1 MDIIQYEVMEEEG
14 TKELIALTKA
24 ALNTKLNSNDA
35 NISNG
40 TITIKGQSITP
51 VTEQY
56 TLPPATDS
64 TLGGIIVGNNLTITP
79 EGVLSATGGGT
90 PYVLPIASDTTLGGI
105 KVGNNLSIDP
115 ITGVL
120 SATGGGGGVTVD
132 DHIDGT
138 SENPVQNKVIKVALD
153 DKLDKTDATIAS
165 GVITIQEH
173 QLVPMTPA
181 EVTTMWN
188 NTTPT

>member
-1 MDIIQYEVMEEEG
+1 MIIEQHECLEEEG

-24 ALNTKLNSNDA
+24 ALNTKLNSTDA

-56 TLPPATDS
+56 S
-64 TLGGIIVGNNLTITP
+64 
-79 EGVLSATGGGT
+79 
-90 PYVLPIASDTTLGGI
+90 LPIASDQTLGGI
-105 KVGNNLSIDP
+105 KVGTNLSIDP
-115 ITGVL
+115 ITGIL
-120 SATGGGGGVTVD
+120 SADAQSITVD
-132 DHIDGT
+132 DELDDT
-138 SENPVQNKVIKVALD
+138 SENPVQNKVIKATLD
-153 DKLDKTDATIAS
+153 DKLNKTEATIAS

>member
-1 MDIIQYEVMEEEG
+1 MIIEQHECLGEKG

-24 ALNTKLNSNDA
+24 ALNTKLNSDDA

-56 TLPPATDS
+56 S
-64 TLGGIIVGNNLTITP
+64 
-79 EGVLSATGGGT
+79 
-90 PYVLPIASDTTLGGI
+90 LPIASDQTLGGV
-105 KVGNNLSIDP
+105 KVGTNLSIDP

-120 SATGGGGGVTVD
+120 SATGGSSITVD

-138 SENPVQNKVIKVALD
+138 SENPVQNKVIKDALD
-153 DKLDKTDATIAS
+153 DKLDKTEATIAS

-173 QLVPMTPA
+173 QLVPMTTS

>member
-1 MDIIQYEVMEEEG
+1 MIIEQHDCLEEEG

-56 TLPPATDS
+56 TLPPATNS

-79 EGVLSATGGGT
+79 E
-90 PYVLPIASDTTLGGI
+90 
-105 KVGNNLSIDP
+105 
-115 ITGVL
+115 GVL

>member
-1 MDIIQYEVMEEEG
+1 MIIEQHECLEEEG

-56 TLPPATDS
+56 S
-64 TLGGIIVGNNLTITP
+64 
-79 EGVLSATGGGT
+79 
-90 PYVLPIASDTTLGGI
+90 LPIASDQTLGGI
-105 KVGNNLSIDP
+105 KVGTNLSIDP
-115 ITGVL
+115 ITGIL
-120 SATGGGGGVTVD
+120 SADAQSITVD
-132 DHIDGT
+132 DELDDT

-153 DKLDKTDATIAS
+153 DKLDKTEATIAS

>member
-1 MDIIQYEVMEEEG
+1 MIIEQHECLEEEG

-35 NISNG
+35 DISNG

-56 TLPPATDS
+56 TLPPATNS
-64 TLGGIIVGNNLTITP
+64 MLGGIIVGDNLSIDND
-79 EGVLSATGGGT
+79 GVLSATGGT

-138 SENPVQNKVIKVALD
+138 SENPVQNKVIKSALD

>member
-1 MDIIQYEVMEEEG
+1 MIIEQHECLEEEG
-14 TKELIALTKA
+14 TRELIVLTKA
-24 ALNTKLNSNDA
+24 ALNTKLNSTDA

-56 TLPPATDS
+56 TLPPATDN
-64 TLGGIIVGNNLTITP
+64 TLGGIIVGNNLTITS
-79 EGVLSATGGGT
+79 EGVLSANSGGYT
-90 PYVLPIASDTTLGGI
+90 LPIASSQTLGGI

-120 SATGGGGGVTVD
+120 SATGGGSITVD

-138 SENPVQNKVIKVALD
+138 SENPVQNKVIKAALD

-173 QLVPMTPA
+173 QLVPMIPA

>member
-1 MDIIQYEVMEEEG
+1 MIIEQHDCLEEEG

-24 ALNTKLNSNDA
+24 ALNTKLNSNEA

-56 TLPPATDS
+56 TLPPATNS

-79 EGVLSATGGGT
+79 E
-90 PYVLPIASDTTLGGI
+90 
-105 KVGNNLSIDP
+105 
-115 ITGVL
+115 GVL

-153 DKLDKTDATIAS
+153 DKLDKTDVTIAS
-165 GVITIQEH
+165 GVITIQE
-173 QLVPMTPA
+173 Q
-181 EVTTMWN
+181 
-188 NTTPT
+188 

>member
-1 MDIIQYEVMEEEG
+1 MIIEQHECLEEEG
-14 TKELIALTKA
+14 TRELIALTKA

-56 TLPPATDS
+56 TLPPATNS
-64 TLGGIIVGNNLTITP
+64 TLGGIIVGNNLTIDTD
-79 EGVLSATGGGT
+79 GVLSANSGGYT
-90 PYVLPIASDTTLGGI
+90 LPIASSQTLGGI

-138 SENPVQNKVIKVALD
+138 SENPVQNKVIKATLD

>member
-1 MDIIQYEVMEEEG
+1 MIIEQHDCLEEEG

-24 ALNTKLNSNDA
+24 ALNTKLNSNEA

-56 TLPPATDS
+56 TLPPATNS

-79 EGVLSATGGGT
+79 E
-90 PYVLPIASDTTLGGI
+90 
-105 KVGNNLSIDP
+105 
-115 ITGVL
+115 GVL